1 MGMPLV
7 QFKTYHTRKSIQVF
21 VRYKILFSVLFFFLV
36 KQFVLLMSRMNH
48 ALDVF

>member
-7 QFKTYHTRKSIQVF
+7 QFKTYHTRKSIHVF
-21 VRYKILFSVLFFFLV
+21 VRYKILFSVLFFLV

>member
-21 VRYKILFSVLFFFLV
+21 VRYKILFSVLFFLV

>member
-7 QFKTYHTRKSIQVF
+7 QFKTYHTGKSIQVF
-21 VRYKILFSVLFFFLV
+21 VRYKILFSVLFFLV

-48 ALDVF
+48 ALDVC